1 MAVSNPGQ
9 IEEAEQALSAKFNEE
24 LEEFGQKP
32 KLSPDELLEK
42 MANAAYVFEFANGQM
57 KKLKQRYLIHRQKAR
72 VLIGAKALHLLQ
84 NEPLKVHLK
93 VIFDDPKYKPTVTDV
108 DSYVYLETIAT
119 SEPYELAK
127 ATAME
132 AKEEYEL
139 WQGQL
144 MWYMSVNKREGIERI
159 AEGSIR

>member
-1 MAVSNPGQ
+1 MATSNEPT
-9 IEEAEQALSAKFNEE
+9 IEEQEQELTKLFQTN

-32 KLSPDELLEK
+32 KLEPDELLTK
-42 MANAAYVFEFANGQM
+42 MANAAYVFEYANTQM
-57 KKLKQRYLIHRQKAR
+57 KKLKQRYLVHRQKAR

-84 NEPLKVHLK
+84 NEALKVHLK

-127 ATAME
+127 ATATE